1 MPFPGAEIVRRQK
14 NLRGVK
20 PELFA
25 LRLVHRHQTDL
36 TDCRQR
42 LHFRQL
48 ARSLFQSEGPH
59 SGSDRSRRDQQNLN
73 PRIPD
78 NFDLTD
84 QNGQRLRI
92 RQQTGP
98 RLDDNAFAGVYQ
110 SFSNLDIVFHDRY
123 DPDGLIHAMPPPC
136 ARASDTLSGS
146 FRFPFDQFRNSGLH
160 RFARNDAAFHIV
172 ARRQVKHQIQHQR
185 FDD

>member
-1 MPFPGAEIVRRQK
+1 MPFPGAEIIRRQK
-14 NLRGVK
+14 NLRGMK

-42 LHFRQL
+42 LHFRQF
-48 ARSLFQSEGPH
+48 ARPLLQSEGPH
-59 SGSDRSRRDQQNLN
+59 PGSDRSRRDQQNLN

-78 NFDLTD
+78 HFDLTD

-110 SFSNLDIVFHDRY
+110 SFSNLDIVFHDSY
-123 DPDGLIHAMPPPC
+123 DPDGLIRAIPPC
-136 ARASDTLSGS
+136 ARDVIHSFWLLSFS
-146 FRFPFDQFRNSGLH
+146 
-160 RFARNDAAFHIV
+160 V
-172 ARRQVKHQIQHQR
+172 
-185 FDD
+185 